1 MPSPD
6 AYSDIDIH
14 QAGEIGLSTP
24 AAAPPLSFFD
34 KVKLSWKQAGA
45 DHDWGF
51 NQVNWRES
59 ALDEIVKGLR
69 AKGIEPAVTHPEDD
83 NEVSRK
89 FPIQRGE
96 SYDSHRARVYQALLD
111 QVAAVRRTDPNFLPD
126 YATVTDKP
134 SLDKLLV
141 TRRQAALADVAQRA
155 PDGLGFAG
163 FVGSLGHGAIDPA
176 SWIGIGGEAKV
187 GLSVAQ
193 QLLRS
198 SVRNATANV
207 AFTAATEPLVRRDAT
222 TLGQQR
228 GFGDFLGD
236 LGMAAVTGGA
246 LGGVVTAG
254 VHAPR
259 AIGERLFPSIVR
271 QHDADAFGKALTNE
285 IARTAL
291 PSELKSF
298 DPTVARIFGDI
309 VPPEQRTPDE
319 QAAMHA
325 VERDAETHATS
336 PFLTGPEGSDH
347 HSQWLDQ
354 AMQAMSS
361 DEPALRGPVKG
372 IAREAIAGGTA
383 DASGARFPGREQLK
397 ARIHSAEGPHGGRN
411 LLGSNALGPYQFE
424 PRTWVNLFRR
434 RYPGDKRSF
443 DEIAALRED
452 PHLNDVM
459 INDLIAENS
468 AALRNA
474 GLDGE
479 DARNLYL
486 AHVLGSDK
494 AVSVLRARG
503 ETRLGDLLPESYFAK
518 NPFKPDWTANQMR
531 AWADKRMGGS
541 GAVQYAGQTAF
552 APEEAAGAEP
562 IPTGRF
568 DVEAMFNFGGI
579 EGDRP
584 VLRPDLFGSPE
595 EHAAAQVR
603 FERGRDAVEG
613 YAPVASRDELFS
625 PYEHFDGLKR
635 YRGTVTAEAIGEA
648 LGISPDQARKA
659 VQTMQ
664 SLSRN
669 SPFIMARERGAE
681 PGSAPSRI
689 MRRPPARPKGL
700 IEFLA
705 SRGGIHDAG
714 GDLRAMD
721 ADVGRKFRKALI
733 NNETGMGLDD
743 ALGLAIDHD
752 YFPELNHIRLAG
764 GNFAD
769 KPDVQ
774 VLLDAIDA
782 ELRGEK
788 RLGVDEQLDAEEAAR
803 RAFYGEQPEP
813 EVDHAARPA
822 PVGVTT
828 VGPAN
833 RERMLERVGHNYESV
848 VEAAGRRGI
857 ELPDDMLV
865 DASDLIDAGMEA
877 DEALANAALADVY
890 RTLDGYAGETGAAA
904 YAIDPDERFADDP
917 GLPEQRGAE
926 PGDRPV
932 DTGGGR
938 SARVAQIEG
947 ESRARLAQL
956 ADDPARAEFGDP
968 VGPAAEAQ
976 ADSLIHDLEMAAEG
990 GTIRAALDRKDRQ
1003 ALRLRWLGE
1012 QEKKLGL
1019 DAAQEKLRAAELADA
1034 EPWLDPAFLL
1044 ETYRD
1049 DPDAAA
1055 HILDAIA
1062 EHQMLSETKFRL
1074 DEEGGESDLKSIL
1087 DEIDQAQKAAA
1098 TMRDCLKP
1106 KGGGE

>member
-34 KVKLSWKQAGA
+34 KIKLGYKEGAAGPSLGYNQAN
-45 DHDWGF
+45 WG
-51 NQVNWRES
+51 NQ
-59 ALDEIVKGLR
+59 ALDEIEAGLAKKGWHKPLPMPGLGDPTR
-69 AKGIEPAVTHPEDD
+69 WEDT
-83 NEVSRK
+83 
-89 FPIQRGE
+89 I
-96 SYDSHRARVYQALLD
+96 AAL
-111 QVAAVRRTDPNFLPD
+111 VAARKADPNFLPD
-126 YATVTDKP
+126 YADVTDLASFNQLIRNRRNE
-134 SLDKLLV
+134 SLAEV
-141 TRRQAALADVAQRA
+141 AARS
-155 PDGLGFAG
+155 PDGLGVAG
-163 FVGSLGHGAIDPA
+163 FIGGIAYAATDPT
-176 SWIGIGGEAKV
+176 SYIPIGGELKGGLTV
-187 GLSVAQ
+187 GQIILRTATREAAANA
-193 QLLRS
+193 LL
-198 SVRNATANV
+198 T
-207 AFTAATEPLVRRDAT
+207 TATEPLVRADARK
-222 TLGQQR
+222 LGIDR
-228 GFGDFLGD
+228 GFKDFLFD
-236 LGMAAVTGGA
+236 LGVSTATGGA
-246 LGGVVTAG
+246 IGGVASG
-254 VHAPR
+254 AVHGPR
-259 AIGERLFPSIVR
+259 AVGERLFPGVVR

-285 IARTAL
+285 IARTDL

-319 QAAMHA
+319 QAAIHA
-325 VERDAETHATS
+325 VERDGETHATS
-336 PFLTGPEGSDH
+336 PFLSGPEGDDH

-354 AMQAMSS
+354 AMRAMTS
-361 DEPALRGPVKG
+361 DQPALRGPVKG
-372 IAREAIAGGTA
+372 VAREAIANGTA

-397 ARIHSAEGPHGGRN
+397 ARIHAVEGPIGGRN
-411 LLGSNALGPYQFE
+411 RLGSEAVGPYQFE
-424 PRTWVNLFRR
+424 PRTWVSLFKR

-443 DEIAALRED
+443 EAIAALRED

-459 INDLIAENS
+459 INDLIAENV
-468 AALRNA
+468 AALRA
-474 GLDGE
+474 HGLDGE

-494 AVSVLRARG
+494 AIRVLQADPHA
-503 ETRLGDLLPESYFAK
+503 RLGELLPASYFAK
-518 NPFKPDWTANQMR
+518 NPFKAEWSAAEMR
-531 AWADKRMGGS
+531 AWSDKKMGG
-541 GAVQYAGQTAF
+541 GGTIEVAAGETAA
-552 APEEAAGAEP
+552 APEAPDMP

-584 VLRPDLFGSPE
+584 VLRPELFDSPE

-603 FERGRDAVEG
+603 FELGRDAAEG
-613 YAPVASRDELFS
+613 YAPVASSDELFS
-625 PYEHFDGLKR
+625 PYEHFDALKR
-635 YRGTVTAEAIGEA
+635 YRGTVTPEAIGEA
-648 LGISPDQARKA
+648 LGVSPDQARRA
-659 VQTMQ
+659 VQAMQ
-664 SLSRN
+664 SLSRA